1 MAEQLQL
8 DIAIPDATAPPED
21 FAAFARTHLS
31 MFREEAE
38 KARDLSQLAF
48 HRAWT
53 IGKACVALREKLGD
67 DKSEWIAYAKENIGD
82 YQPIARCMML
92 ARMSPDKPPLR
103 DSAQYKQSQIILGNE
118 PPPKT
123 TPRKT
128 DVHKFSNFKAAVTA
142 IRRWWREGDG
152 IKGLDNESLRE
163 IRDDLKPI
171 VDIYENIQLRLE
183 AE

>member
-1 MAEQLQL
+1 MSEQLQL
-8 DIAIPDATAPPED
+8 AIPTADASPQDLTD
-21 FAAFARTHLS
+21 FAKFHLET
-31 MFREEAE
+31 M
-38 KARDLSQLAF
+38 RDETERASEIAQIAA
-48 HRAWT
+48 HRAWA
-53 IGKACVALREKLGD
+53 IGKACVTLKEKVGED
-67 DKSEWIAYAKENIGD
+67 QWEEYATQNIGD
-82 YQPIARCMML
+82 YFPIYRCMRL

-103 DSAQYKQSQIILGNE
+103 GSAQYKQLQIAFGNE

-171 VDIYENIQLRLE
+171 VDIYENIQLRLGE
-183 AE
+183 E

>member
-1 MAEQLQL
+1 MTDQLQL
-8 DIAIPDATAPPED
+8 DLGKLDQVDNDTL
-21 FAAFARTHLS
+21 AAFAKEHLAT
-31 MFREEAE
+31 MREEALAAKE
-38 KARDLSQLAF
+38 KTESAF
-48 HRAWT
+48 LRAWQV
-53 IGKACVALREKLGD
+53 GKACAT
-67 DKSEWIAYAKENIGD
+67 IGD
-82 YQPIARCMML
+82 RLGPAQFEEFAKANISADYFAVYRCTTL
-92 ARMSPDKPPLR
+92 ALMSPDKPPLR
-103 DSAQYKQSQIILGNE
+103 GSAQYKQLQIAFGNE

-128 DVHKFSNFKAAVTA
+128 DTHKFSNFKAAVTA

-171 VDIYENIQLRLE
+171 VDIYENIQLRLS